1 MSDTTPLTNDI
12 TPKDTTTEKKATGG
26 TSYGVLFFA
35 LFAFLL
41 AIAMLIIYFYY
52 KRRDYTQ
59 TGDTGPQGPQG
70 ITGPANGITGPT
82 GPSGVTGGILNV
94 QELPNEPL
102 TSLSS
107 YYYYNTEASQSGTV
121 NISQDPNFTS
131 GNFFYIDNSNSQ
143 QGLEVISTYYT
154 NQGQLLNVNIPIAAN
169 CIFFNTGGITGAT
182 ASNVSFQLLPF
193 SSAAS
198 SLDSRETKVPEMRER
213 KGYTSIF

>member
-1 MSDTTPLTNDI
+1 MSDTTPSTND
-12 TPKDTTTEKKATGG
+12 TTEKKS

-41 AIAMLIIYFYY
+41 AIVMLIIYFYY
-52 KRRDYTQ
+52 KERDYTQ
-59 TGDTGPQGPQG
+59 TGDVGPQGPQG
-70 ITGPANGITGPT
+70 ITGPASGITGPT
-82 GPSGVTGGILNV
+82 GPSGITGGILNV

-121 NISQDPNFTS
+121 NISQDPNFTF

-143 QGLEVISTYYT
+143 QGLEVLSTYYT

-182 ASNVSFQLLPF
+182 GSNVSYQLLPF
-193 SSAAS
+193 SSS
-198 SLDSRETKVPEMRER
+198 SSSDLKGKKV
-213 KGYTSIF
+213 GYTSIF

>member
-1 MSDTTPLTNDI
+1 MSDI
-12 TPKDTTTEKKATGG
+12 TPSNEIKTKDTGK

-35 LFAFLL
+35 LFAFIL
-41 AIAMLIIYFYY
+41 AIIMVIIYFFY
-52 KRRDYTQ
+52 KRRDYTE
-59 TGDTGPQGPQG
+59 TGDVGPQGPQG

-121 NISQDPNFTS
+121 NISQDPNFTP

-143 QGLEVISTYYT
+143 QGLEVISAYYT
-154 NQGQLLNVNIPIAAN
+154 NQGQLLNVNIPIGAN
-169 CIFFNTGGITGAT
+169 CIFFNTSSMIGETGN
-182 ASNVSFQLLPF
+182 NVSFQLLPF
-193 SSAAS
+193 SSAS
-198 SLDSRETKVPEMRER
+198 SPTLRAKR
-213 KGYTSIF
+213 KGYKPIF

>member
-1 MSDTTPLTNDI
+1 MSDTTPSTND
-12 TPKDTTTEKKATGG
+12 TTGKKS

-41 AIAMLIIYFYY
+41 AIVMLIIYFYY
-52 KRRDYTQ
+52 KERDYTQ
-59 TGDTGPQGPQG
+59 TGDVGPQGPQG
-70 ITGPANGITGPT
+70 ITGPASGITGPT
-82 GPSGVTGGILNV
+82 GPSGITGGILNV

-121 NISQDPNFTS
+121 NISQDPNFTF

-143 QGLEVISTYYT
+143 QGLEVLSTYYT

-182 ASNVSFQLLPF
+182 GSNVSYQLLPF
-193 SSAAS
+193 SSS
-198 SLDSRETKVPEMRER
+198 SSSSSDLKRKKV
-213 KGYTSIF
+213 GYTSIF